1 MTEQEIID
9 RVRFLLGDIPSSVLP
24 DATLS
29 YIITTCDKPT
39 DCEKV
44 YCVSLES
51 LLYLYKKSLTDQAY
65 QVGNVIRQ
73 KEEEGDVEIDIE
85 YSTTVQSVG
94 VQSWKQLYDLYV
106 EHPEW
111 VCEELLETS
120 QKNGTW
126 MYIGGVSKKKVDEVN
141 DNSDSNGPRV
151 GIGWLSDLG
160 GRF

>member
-9 RVRFLLGDIPSSVLP
+9 RVRFLLGGIPDSVLP
-24 DATLS
+24 DATIS
-29 YIITTCDKPT
+29 FITTTCNKPT
-39 DCEKV
+39 DCEIV
-44 YCVSLES
+44 YCVLLES

-73 KEEEGDVEIDIE
+73 EEEEGDVRIDIE
-85 YSTTVQSVG
+85 YSESLESVG
-94 VQSWKQLYDLYV
+94 VKSWKHLYDLYV

-111 VCEELLETS
+111 VCAELLEES
-120 QKNGTW
+120 KKNGTW
-126 MYIGGVSKKKVDEVN
+126 MYIGGVSKKKVDEVKN
-141 DNSDSNGPRV
+141 NSDSNGPRV